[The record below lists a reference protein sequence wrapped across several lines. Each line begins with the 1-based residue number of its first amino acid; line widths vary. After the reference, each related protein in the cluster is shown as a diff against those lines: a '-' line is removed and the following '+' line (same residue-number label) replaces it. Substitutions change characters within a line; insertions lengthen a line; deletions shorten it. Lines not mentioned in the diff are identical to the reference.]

1 MGKYADQ
8 LKDEYFHER
17 LNRLRSEGYIDE
29 ETYTYI
35 KTQDQHYKEAVAA
48 RIERQQISEP
58 AEKERPKPAE
68 PVKKM
73 KKQKSPEEVRERN
86 ITWSLILGVAL
97 LLMTGVIL
105 ATSQW
110 DQMGPGAK
118 LSAIIGVSL
127 FFFALSYGTKRVL
140 GIEKTAFAFLT
151 LGSLLIPV
159 AILAA
164 GYFELF
170 GSYFSLDG
178 EGRYILGVSGTLIP
192 LPLYIRHAIVYRSR
206 LYVWIS
212 LVFMSMT
219 TAFAA
224 GALPVGTDGFYLIVM
239 AYNAALLGGYIR
251 FRKQKRWQLF
261 TKELPLYTQL
271 HLVLSTLFMLFFFE
285 EEVFYSFNLLLT
297 AAMYMAMV
305 FIYGTKEYQFVFS
318 AMLAYAV
325 YQLVEHSPLQH
336 IEEVLFPAA
345 GLLYLGFA
353 YAVKQQGF
361 VKKMFHY
368 TSGVV
373 SICAFIYITFQSLQ
387 LRAEQDSWLLLAAYL
402 IIMINYLLL
411 AVVSGRAIFKY
422 MAPVFYMISAA
433 QIWSLIGIGPM
444 YLFVYTAA
452 ALLCLYPGLWGE
464 GRWMKPVKFSSFY
477 ISLLA
482 MAACITLAWTMEAY
496 GHLSLQFLVSS
507 ALAVAVYKK
516 GAEQDWR
523 WTAQWF
529 HPAALLISMIL
540 IYQPMTDRL
549 PAYGDGFGYSFHL
562 ACSGLLLLAG
572 AGGWRL
578 LKEKP
583 MEIKTFYIG
592 QGTYIAAMALLLVDP
607 LVDQI
612 FVRPLLLFIGLF
624 VTYGLTVYGSKA
636 SLWIF
641 PALTTAGFYLS
652 LIKPLPLPGF
662 DGALVYSLFA
672 PVLLLVLAEKGKA
685 LGLRPSF
692 YLLAHGMLP
701 VIIGL
706 MWLTTLGTEGVH
718 PLFFLVPLGV
728 YSWSSWREER
738 EIGRRLMLYAAA
750 FLVYVLIY
758 TLSEQ
763 WGLWTLIPGEY
774 AFMITTVILGFVWT
788 FLSQPWKKRLDWFL
802 IPFSIL
808 GLGLIMSRSG
818 LMASWEIAPMCAYVI
833 ITLVL
838 IHLRRWWYVLFLP
851 LLLTLL
857 MWENIGQI
865 WGRDV
870 LIPVLAAAA
879 VLVYG
884 AGGYLFRSLVPSRQ
898 KVDAY
903 AFTALLYIGFLTIYT
918 AAYGNAWVEVLPL
931 LLTGSWMMV
940 SASRWNRPLFDK
952 VSCTIGSGCFYIA
965 YLWILVDYE
974 AYVPDLLE
982 AELYTLPLLFVF
994 YLLRK
999 RTWHEYRGVMSHVQ
1013 SALLL
1018 FIAAYLVSDA
1028 IISHT
1033 LWDGWIIGSL
1043 SVVSMVTGMQFK
1055 IKSYFF
1061 TGMSV
1066 LIFNVIYQTKPY
1078 WGRAPWWV
1086 YLLTAGL
1093 LLIGTASY
1101 NEWQKQQSGKGKP
1114 VERKLKK
1121 LWLSLKQ
1128 WD

>member
-8 LKDEYFHER
+8 LKDEHFHER
-17 LNRLRSEGYIDE
+17 LYRLRNEGYIDD
-29 ETYTYI
+29 ETYTYV
-35 KTQDQHYKEAVAA
+35 KKQDQQYKEALAL
-48 RIERQQISEP
+48 RIERQGASDP
-58 AEKERPKPAE
+58 VKNERPKPAE
-68 PVKKM
+68 PVKKV

-97 LLMTGVIL
+97 LLMTGVII

-110 DQMGPGAK
+110 DQLGPGAK
-118 LSAIIGVSL
+118 LTAIIGVSL

-159 AILAA
+159 AVLAA

-170 GSYFSLDG
+170 GRYYSMDG
-178 EGRYILGVSGTLIP
+178 EGRYILGMAGALIP
-192 LPLYIRHAIVYRSR
+192 LPLYIRHALVYRSR
-206 LYVWIS
+206 LYVWIA
-212 LVFMSMT
+212 LIFMSMT
-219 TAFAA
+219 AAFTA

-239 AYNAALLGGYIR
+239 MYNAALLGGYIR
-251 FRKQKRWQLF
+251 FSKQKRWQLF
-261 TKELPLYTQL
+261 TRELPVYTQL

-285 EEVFYSFNLLLT
+285 EEVFHSFNLLLT

-305 FIYGTKEYQFVFS
+305 FVYGTKEYQFVFS

-325 YQLVEHSPLQH
+325 YQLVEHTPLQQV
-336 IEEVLFPAA
+336 EEVLLPAA

-368 TSGVV
+368 ISGVV

-387 LRAEQDSWLLLAAYL
+387 LRAEQDSWLLLAAYI
-402 IIMINYLLL
+402 IIMLNYLLL
-411 AVVSGRAIFKY
+411 AVVSGRTIFKY
-422 MAPVFYMISAA
+422 LTPVFYMISAA
-433 QIWSLIGIGPM
+433 QLWSLIDGGPM
-444 YLFVYTAA
+444 YLFVYFAA
-452 ALLCLYPGLWGE
+452 AVLCLVPGLWGK
-464 GRWMKPVKFSSFY
+464 GRWIQPVQFSSFF

-516 GAEQDWR
+516 GAEEDWR

-529 HPAALLISMIL
+529 HPTALLISMIL
-540 IYQPMTDRL
+540 IYQPMTDGI
-549 PAYGDGFGYSFHL
+549 PGYGDGFGYSFHL
-562 ACSGLLLLAG
+562 ACSGLLLFAG
-572 AGGWRL
+572 AGGWRFV
-578 LKEKP
+578 KEKP
-583 MEIKTFYIG
+583 LEIKTFYIG
-592 QGTYIAAMALLLVDP
+592 QGTYITAMALLLFDP
-607 LVDQI
+607 LVDPI

-624 VTYGLTVYGSKA
+624 VTYGLTVYGKKA

-652 LIKPLPLPGF
+652 LISPLPLAGF
-662 DGALVYSLFA
+662 EEALIYSLFA
-672 PVLLLVLAEKGKA
+672 PVLLLVIADKGKV
-685 LGLRPSF
+685 LGLGPSF
-692 YLLAHGMLP
+692 YRLAHGMLP

-718 PLFFLVPLGV
+718 PLFFLVPLVV
-728 YSWSSWREER
+728 YSWSARRAER
-738 EIGRRLMLYAAA
+738 EYGRRYMLYAAA
-750 FLVYVLIY
+750 FLVYVSVY
-758 TLSEQ
+758 TLSAQ
-763 WGLWTLIPGEY
+763 WGLWTAVPGEY
-774 AFMITTVILGFVWT
+774 AFMITTVILGMVWAV
-788 FLSQPWKKRLDWFL
+788 LSPSWRKRLDWFL
-802 IPFSIL
+802 IPFSIV
-808 GLGLIMSRSG
+808 GLALMMSRSG
-818 LMASWEIAPMCAYVI
+818 PTASFEIALMSAYVV

-838 IHLRRWWYVLFLP
+838 IHFRRWWYVLFLP

-857 MWENIGQI
+857 MWDNIGQM

-879 VLVYG
+879 VLVYV
-884 AGGYLFRSLVPSRQ
+884 AGWYLFRSLIPSRQ

-903 AFTALLYIGFLTIYT
+903 AFTALMYIGFLTIYT
-918 AAYGNAWVEVLPL
+918 AGFGNVWVEGLPL
-931 LLTGSWMMV
+931 LLTGAWMMG
-940 SASRWNRPLFDK
+940 SASRWKRPLFDK
-952 VSCTIGSGCFYIA
+952 VSYTVGSACFYGA
-965 YLWILVDYE
+965 YLWVLAGYR

-982 AELYTLPLLFVF
+982 AELYTLPLLFVL

-999 RTWHEYRGVMSHVQ
+999 RTWHEYRGMMNHVQ

-1028 IISHT
+1028 ILSHT
-1033 LWDGWIIGSL
+1033 IWDAWIIGGL
-1043 SVVSMVTGMQFK
+1043 SVLSMLAGMQLK

-1061 TGMSV
+1061 TGMGV

-1101 NEWQKQQSGKGKP
+1101 NEWQKQQSGKEKP

-1121 LWLSLKQ
+1121 WWLSLKQ